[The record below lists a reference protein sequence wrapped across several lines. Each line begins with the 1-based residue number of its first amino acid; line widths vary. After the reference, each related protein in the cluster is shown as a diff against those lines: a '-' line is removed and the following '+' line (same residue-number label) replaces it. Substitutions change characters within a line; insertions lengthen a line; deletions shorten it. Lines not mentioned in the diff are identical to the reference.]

1 MIDEDG
7 NRYYIYTLHKMTEDK
22 KGTIH
27 RNDPEKVVIGYKDN
41 DGYIV
46 TLPFGR
52 RFFPWYSEGYHGEL
66 KGQLAYY
73 IANYSGE
80 IFEYEDILGEKAN
93 VIKSS
98 RAEILELSRTLY
110 EKKENKIISS
120 KKDEMEASDEV
131 NISPVV
137 AYIVPVRKNKYV
149 HYESYYKIC
158 SYIVGYSNAMNVC
171 KDLNNK
177 EYQVYSTGLSGESEY
192 VLSITPLEY
201 MIDNPKEKYTNEELL
216 EIEKNLNDV
225 LSAENQAKKQELI
238 DQIAE
243 EIRKEREAKKREAEE
258 KRKKEEEERKRAEE
272 EKIRKEE
279 EEKRRQAAEEEKRKQ
294 EEELQRLKEEALRI
308 KKEKR
313 DRIFG
318 APKRV
323 VDKFH
328 KRREKNL
335 KEMYETF
342 NKVAGE
348 VQPEVLTLDD
358 SIRANRR
365 IEDTKKQLESEIDE
379 IRKMVL
385 TNLDRLSELDKEVTV
400 TDKKKVR
407 VKIPEKEL
415 IVKIDG
421 VRQIN
426 SMYLPYLEY
435 IDFSFVD
442 IRDLKVS
449 GIHWEKTNI
458 SIDPQLVYK
467 KDLSGCTLSDANIT
481 WKKFDGCNLEDCD
494 ISDEVESKGFETAI
508 TNENTKLPVRLLA
521 RGNGN

>member
-41 DGYIV
+41 YGYIV

-149 HYESYYKIC
+149 YYESYYKIC

-177 EYQVYSTGLSGESEY
+177 EYQVYSTGLSGGSEY

-243 EIRKEREAKKREAEE
+243 EIRKEREAKKREV
-258 KRKKEEEERKRAEE
+258 
-272 EKIRKEE
+272 
-279 EEKRRQAAEEEKRKQ
+279 EEKRKQ
-294 EEELQRLKEEALRI
+294 EEEERKKAEEEKKRKEEEEKKRLEEEEKKRLEEEEKKRKEEEEKKRLEEEEKKRLEEEEKKRKEEEEKKRLEEEEKK
-308 KKEKR
+308 KKEEEEKKR
-313 DRIFG
+313 KEEEEK
-318 APKRV
+318 KRQEEEE
-323 VDKFH
+323 KKKKEEEENKRKEEEKKRLEEEEKNKREEEE
-328 KRREKNL
+328 KRRKEEEEKQKIEEGNKSEDNKNQNEI
-335 KEMYETF
+335 KENIEEVKLDSLNENQSEAQTSQTSQVLRSKKKETKEKKNEDDNIKEIKEEEDSA
-342 NKVAGE
+342 NKVSE
-348 VQPEVLTLDD
+348 KVPE
-358 SIRANRR
+358 R
-365 IEDTKKQLESEIDE
+365 
-379 IRKMVL
+379 
-385 TNLDRLSELDKEVTV
+385 
-400 TDKKKVR
+400 
-407 VKIPEKEL
+407 
-415 IVKIDG
+415 
-421 VRQIN
+421 
-426 SMYLPYLEY
+426 
-435 IDFSFVD
+435 
-442 IRDLKVS
+442 S
-449 GIHWEKTNI
+449 GKCKCII
-458 SIDPQLVYK
+458 
-467 KDLSGCTLSDANIT
+467 
-481 WKKFDGCNLEDCD
+481 F
-494 ISDEVESKGFETAI
+494 
-508 TNENTKLPVRLLA
+508 
-521 RGNGN
+521 